1 MAAAEYKPTG
11 KDSSTALQVRTPST
25 SPQVPALR
33 NIPPA
38 PSGKRRLRLWALA
51 GLSVL
56 GLAALLYVQP
66 WVERPRSVAV
76 EIATLAPVTR
86 VLAVNGRVAAV
97 HSVDVRPLVSG
108 TLETLSVAEGDEVA
122 AGQVLG
128 LIDAKTQSAVLRQAM
143 AGRDAALEAQQQ
155 ASEAY
160 DRSVSLGRTIAR
172 SVLETRAHAV
182 ELAVQEV
189 ARLTA
194 LADQARI
201 ALQNHTVRA
210 PIAGSVL
217 VLNVDEGQFVD
228 TSTLLLI
235 LADLR
240 ELEVETDV
248 DEAYARQI
256 SRNQTAIL
264 QLAGETGTRTGHV
277 NFVSTRVDV
286 ATGGLAVRISFDD
299 PVIAPVGMT
308 VTTNILVDQQAAALT
323 VPRTSMVASPAG
335 TAVFVVE
342 DRKARLRPITVV
354 DWPATRLI
362 ATAGLAEGDAVIVD
376 AAGLADGQAVEAVQP

>member
-1 MAAAEYKPTG
+1 
-11 KDSSTALQVRTPST
+11 
-25 SPQVPALR
+25 
-33 NIPPA
+33 
-38 PSGKRRLRLWALA
+38 
-51 GLSVL
+51 
-56 GLAALLYVQP
+56 
-66 WVERPRSVAV
+66 
-76 EIATLAPVTR
+76 
-86 VLAVNGRVAAV
+86 
-97 HSVDVRPLVSG
+97 
-108 TLETLSVAEGDEVA
+108 
-122 AGQVLG
+122 
-128 LIDAKTQSAVLRQAM
+128 
-143 AGRDAALEAQQQ
+143 
-155 ASEAY
+155 
-160 DRSVSLGRTIAR
+160 
-172 SVLETRAHAV
+172 VLETRAHAV

-217 VLNVDEGQFVD
+217 ILNVDEGQFVD

-362 ATAGLAEGDAVIVD
+362 ATAGLAEGDVVIVD

>member
-1 MAAAEYKPTG
+1 M
-11 KDSSTALQVRTPST
+11 
-25 SPQVPALR
+25 
-33 NIPPA
+33 
-38 PSGKRRLRLWALA
+38 RLWALA

-210 PIAGSVL
+210 PIPGSVL
-217 VLNVDEGQFVD
+217 ILNVDEGQFVD

-323 VPRTSMVASPAG
+323 VPRTSMVAGPTG

-362 ATAGLAEGDAVIVD
+362 ATAGLAEGDVVIVD